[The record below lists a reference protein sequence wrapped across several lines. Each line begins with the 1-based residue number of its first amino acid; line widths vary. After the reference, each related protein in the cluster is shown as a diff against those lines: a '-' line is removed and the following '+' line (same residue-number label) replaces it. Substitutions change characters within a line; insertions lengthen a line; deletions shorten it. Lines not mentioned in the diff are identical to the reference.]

1 MSDPHIYNNAA
12 LICLSKDSDG
22 KVWVHLG
29 VELRGNKLYLS
40 SFGGA
45 VDTDP
50 ITGIQE
56 NPIDALLREVKEE
69 SLGVFN
75 EQLSF
80 EQLADPNQTYS
91 FSYTNLSKQSSS
103 IIFTTLIEH
112 PNSVEALQERFA
124 QERNDRLFKINGKKF
139 QSDAETETK
148 QIRSVPWEDI
158 KEYLAAYQEDPQ
170 ATILSAEQPGIFL
183 SIDRTTKQYDPEDKE
198 KLVDYELLQK
208 SGVPVERKIPVNLS
222 LRKDIAGSLVKMLP
236 LLEHR
241 ILDKPLNLEE
251 DEQHFFG
258 KSLRADEFCFFDEF
272 LDTLPIKDIDEKN
285 RKSRTRYSEHKPY
298 TSRGTEII
306 DRNLKRQFG
315 LAKQYTDKE
324 KNEYTSYQSISYF
337 SAAHGTPVF
346 GWQKGRSAR
355 LLGIIGVDV
364 LPNRLTIYDNGTVNR
379 PYEGSN
385 QTALLGRVQQQT
397 ASTNQLAFDID
408 ELDKFKERVENSSQ
422 YNEILGRIR
431 WNIEKSSV
439 CVFSDNIQTRWIAI
453 NWASKMDVKL
463 HALSDQAFQAGMIS
477 EDEYRGF
484 KSHKTRITFYNYHDK
499 VTGEFSESERQQD
512 IKKALEIFDDELER
526 KRRFSEDEFEFLLI
540 VDDKDR
546 LEEIIQDD
554 VLMNKLLEHRQH
566 IALDVIEKYKKLT
579 GNSYTIKQPTEL
591 CFENISRQLLEMIS
605 IGDIQGFATDIHGRI
620 KFSGEISY
628 KDLSDMDL
636 RCFNFSG
643 TSFENVYF
651 QNSQLSLLP
660 EDTLHLENCDLSNV
674 DTHQLDFSGS
684 TISGYIV
691 TNDET
696 VNWNIFLKMSNPGS
710 FLENFSQ
717 EELKVIARNNEEQRI
732 LHKLVVWACDNDLS
746 ILKIILNENKS
757 YDLQN
762 IREGFLVDM
771 LLNRQDEIAKLF
783 IEKGLPINN
792 TNQFGTTP
800 LIAAIQNN
808 QIDIVN
814 LLLANGSD
822 IHACDN
828 QKKNALYYAAE
839 FRRWNVVKLLVER
852 NIKVDAQDQNA
863 VHAFFSAVHDDR
875 VTLISSLLERD
886 ANFIHARNESGH
898 KILPYAVG
906 RKCFDLLLE
915 KGADI
920 NAVDADGKSSLM
932 IATRFH
938 NIDCFG
944 KLLDRS
950 ADVNIADNNGVTAAM
965 IAATFKNSNLL
976 ERLIHKGADLNKRD
990 KNSKTALM
998 LAIQEWNL
1006 ENVKLLIENNA
1017 EIDQTDCDGNTALML
1032 AILMRKD
1039 DLAKILIA
1047 KDARSDIYNS
1057 DGKGAL
1063 ALAFEH
1069 NHKELF
1075 QLLFEK
1081 APGSLP
1087 TEMNIF
1093 SAYFWLPSHRR
1104 IELIQNMIES
1114 GADINTQNPS
1124 GETLLMYAVKSND
1137 EEMIDLLVCNKA
1149 NLDLIDRDGNSALVL
1164 AMQKKNE
1171 KIARLLIQ
1179 SGADINIKPQYGKS
1193 AFHLAIEN
1201 GQESLAILLVE
1212 KGAIKNVD
1220 LKTVDM
1226 ALKSGCND
1234 LAQMLSLKIDP
1245 NFVDPRGNTMLM
1257 EAVRLNMLPMVKTL
1271 IAGGADVNAMNSAGQ
1286 GSTVL
1291 MLARGK
1297 EKHDILEVLIENN
1310 VDMDARNKNG
1320 ETALMRAAIMG
1331 SWDTVKLLIE
1341 KGADPDIKNNKG
1353 QTLFDC
1359 VYNEGHRK
1367 IVADAIN
1374 TRKELEQSRK
1384 TPLLFQSVVDQTL
1397 NKENQVLL
1405 GAENQARPKIK
1416 K

>member
-22 KVWVHLG
+22 KVWAHLG
-29 VELRGNKLYLS
+29 VELRGKKLYLS

-56 NPIDALLREVKEE
+56 NPIHALLREVKEE

-103 IIFTTLIEH
+103 IVFATFIQH
-112 PNSVEALQERFA
+112 PHSLEALQDRFA

-158 KEYLAAYQEDPQ
+158 KEYLAAYQEEPD

-222 LRKDIAGSLVKMLP
+222 LRRDIADSLVKMAP

-241 ILDKPLNLEE
+241 LLDSPLTLDE
-251 DEQHFFG
+251 DAQHFFG

-272 LDTLPIKDIDEKN
+272 LDTLPVRGLSDKE
-285 RKSRTRYSEHKPY
+285 RKSRTRYSEHKAY
-298 TSRGTEII
+298 TVRGTEII
-306 DRNLKRQFG
+306 DRTLKQQFG

-337 SAAHGTPVF
+337 SAPKGTPVF
-346 GWQKGRSAR
+346 GWSKDRSAR
-355 LLGIIGVDV
+355 LLGVIGVDV
-364 LPNRLTIYDNGTVNR
+364 LPNRLTIYDGGTVNR

-397 ASTNQLAFDID
+397 APTNQLTFDID

-439 CVFSDNIQTRWIAI
+439 CVFSDNIETRWIAI
-453 NWASKMDVKL
+453 NWASKMDAKL
-463 HALSDQAFQAGMIS
+463 QALGDQAFQADLIS
-477 EDEYRGF
+477 EDEYIRF
-484 KSHKTRITFYNYHDK
+484 KNHKTRVTFYNYHDK

-526 KRRFSEDEFEFLLI
+526 KRRFSEDEFEFLLV

-554 VLMNKLLEHRQH
+554 VLMNKLLEHRLH
-566 IALDVIEKYKKLT
+566 IALDIIAKHKKITGTPYK
-579 GNSYTIKQPTEL
+579 IKNTAEI
-591 CFENISRQLLEMIS
+591 CFGNISRQLLEMIS
-605 IGDIQGFATDIHGRI
+605 TGDIQGFATDIHGRI
-620 KFSGEISY
+620 KFSGEISH
-628 KDLSDMDL
+628 KDLSGMDL

-651 QNSQLSLLP
+651 QNTQLSLLP
-660 EDTLHLENCDLSNV
+660 EDNLYLENCDLSNV

-684 TISGYIV
+684 NISGYIV
-691 TNDET
+691 TNDHNP
-696 VNWNIFLKMSNPGS
+696 NWNVFLKMSNPRS

-717 EELKVIARNNEEQRI
+717 EELKVIARNNKDQRI

-746 ILKIILNENKS
+746 LLKIILNENKS

-762 IREGFLVDM
+762 IRAGFLVDM
-771 LLNRQDEIAKLF
+771 LLNRHDEIAKLF

-792 TNQFGTTP
+792 TNQFGATP
-800 LIAAIQNN
+800 LIAAIQSN
-808 QIDIVN
+808 QIDIVKQ
-814 LLLANGSD
+814 LIAAGAD
-822 IHACDN
+822 VHALDN

-839 FRRWNVVKLLVER
+839 FRRWNVVELLLER
-852 NIKVDAQDQNA
+852 NIKVDAQDHNA
-863 VHAFFSAVHDDR
+863 VHAFFGAVHDDR
-875 VTLISSLLERD
+875 AALISSLLELD
-886 ANFIHARNESGH
+886 ANFIHARNESGC

-920 NAVDADGKSSLM
+920 NAVDADGKSSL
-932 IATRFH
+932 ITATRFH
-938 NIDCFG
+938 DIDCFD

-965 IAATFKNSNLL
+965 IAASFKKTTFL
-976 ERLIHKGADLNKRD
+976 EKLIQKGADLNKRD

-998 LAIQEWNL
+998 LAIQEGNL

-1017 EIDQTDCDGNTALML
+1017 EIDQADCDGNTALML

-1047 KDARSDIYNS
+1047 KGARSDIHNS
-1057 DGKGAL
+1057 DGKDAL

-1081 APGSLP
+1081 SPGSLP
-1087 TEMNIF
+1087 TEMDIF

-1104 IELIQNMIES
+1104 LEIIQNMIES
-1114 GADINTQNPS
+1114 GTDISTQNKL
-1124 GETLLMYAVKSND
+1124 GKTLLMYAVEDND
-1137 EEMIDLLVCNKA
+1137 QEMIDLLVHNKA

-1164 AMQKKNE
+1164 AMEAKNE

-1220 LKTVDM
+1220 LKTIDM
-1226 ALKSGCND
+1226 AVKSGCND

-1245 NFVDPRGNTMLM
+1245 CFVDPRGNTMLM
-1257 EAVRLNMLPMVKTL
+1257 EAVRLNKLPMVKTL
-1271 IAGGADVNAMNSAGQ
+1271 ISGGADVNAMNFGGP

-1297 EKHDILEVLIENN
+1297 HDIIEVLIENN
-1310 VDMDARNKNG
+1310 VNLDARNRNG
-1320 ETALMRAAIMG
+1320 ETALLRAAIMG
-1331 SWDTVKLLIE
+1331 NWDTVKLLIE
-1341 KGADPDIKNNKG
+1341 KGADPDIENNRE
-1353 QTLFDC
+1353 QTLFD
-1359 VYNEGHRK
+1359 YIDNEVQRK
-1367 IVADAIN
+1367 IVTDAIN
-1374 TRKELEQSRK
+1374 ARKELEQSRK
-1384 TPLLFQSVVDQTL
+1384 TPLLFQSVVDQTSK
-1397 NKENQVLL
+1397 KENQVSLD
-1405 GAENQARPKIK
+1405 AENQARPKIK
-1416 K
+1416 N